1 MEKKKESIVAIQ
13 EEINGQLAS
22 KEVVSALVA
31 TTFKGLDM
39 NLIKRAIM
47 EGMMRGFQFKDF
59 LEKNVY
65 AVPFSGTYS
74 LVTSVDYARKVGMR
88 SGVVGKSAP
97 VFEEKDNQIVSCS
110 VTIKRKIND
119 YVGDYTATVFF
130 REYST
135 GKNLW
140 VSKPRT
146 MISKVAEMHALRMAC
161 PEELAQS
168 YVEEEVQK
176 ETTLELPDA
185 KVGGYRKKLEA
196 VKNMAELKAVWSGLP
211 IQAKKELSVI
221 KEELK
226 KKYESSKV

>member
-1 MEKKKESIVAIQ
+1 METKKASIVAIQ